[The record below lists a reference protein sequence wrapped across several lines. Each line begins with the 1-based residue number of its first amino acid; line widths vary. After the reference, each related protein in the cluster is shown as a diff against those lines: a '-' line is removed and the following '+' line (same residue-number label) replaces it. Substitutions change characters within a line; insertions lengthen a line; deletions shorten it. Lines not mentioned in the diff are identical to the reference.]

1 MVSQLTRL
9 LLPLLALAMPAAA
22 QIDPAKFE
30 PKRPKLPPGADTN
43 SAAAYYQYGLMTL
56 SRSPDQAAAAFHW
69 AYRLNPGMGEPL
81 YAKRTALLLTARNRL
96 GDYFSGRGYA
106 RSKVVRSIDS
116 LAFEAR
122 LRNPVLIRSLDLPL
136 FEEWYSYATG
146 EMLHRGDLNEYG
158 PAVSAWLAM
167 SRADYPTA
175 AQNYAKVLK
184 DKRAWGYLYD
194 RALALYYMGQHDSAI
209 THLNQYI
216 QKSREDEKKE
226 KEVVVWY
233 NSSALAEYTIGYLYF
248 VRDMRDSARAAFGRA
263 LSEDLSF
270 YMAHASLG
278 DLARASGDSATA
290 IQELELAVQ
299 LRPND
304 AHLRYRLG
312 RALYE
317 SRRHA
322 DAVSQLEEAT
332 RAEPYYAL
340 PWYYLGL
347 AAEAL
352 DQRDKAIQAYDEF
365 MGRAARD
372 LRAERNVV
380 TQRLAKLRPA

>member
-1 MVSQLTRL
+1 MVPQLVRL
-9 LLPLLALAMPAAA
+9 VLPLLALAMPAAA
-22 QIDPAKFE
+22 QIDPLKFT
-30 PKRPKLPPGADTN
+30 PNRPRLPPAADTN
-43 SAAAYYQYGLMTL
+43 SPAAYYTYGLTLL

-69 AYRLNPGMGEPL
+69 ASRLNPGMGEPF

-158 PAVSAWLAM
+158 PAVQAWLAM
-167 SRADYPTA
+167 SRADYPA
-175 AQNYAKVLK
+175 AALHYAKVLK

-194 RALALYYMGQHDSAI
+194 RGLALYYMGQHDSAI
-209 THLNQYI
+209 AHLSQYI

-233 NSSALAEYTIGYLYF
+233 NSSALAEYTIGYIYF

-270 YMAHASLG
+270 YMAHAGLG
-278 DLARASGDSATA
+278 DIARASGDSATA

-299 LRPND
+299 LRPGD

-312 RALYE
+312 RALHE
-317 SRRHA
+317 ARRPA
-322 DAVSQLEEAT
+322 DAMTQLEEAT
-332 RAEPYYAL
+332 KIEPYYAL
-340 PWYYLGL
+340 PWFYLGL
-347 AAEAL
+347 ACEAL
-352 DQRDKAIQAYDEF
+352 EQKDKAIEAYDLF
-365 MGRAARD
+365 LARSAKD
-372 LRAERNVV
+372 LRVERNTV